1 MSIVHELA
9 IGALLGLGAVIATGA
24 AVLFWTANDFHEEE
38 GEDDE

>member
-1 MSIVHELA
+1 MNDIVHELA

-24 AVLFWTANDFHEEE
+24 AVLFWTAEDFYEE